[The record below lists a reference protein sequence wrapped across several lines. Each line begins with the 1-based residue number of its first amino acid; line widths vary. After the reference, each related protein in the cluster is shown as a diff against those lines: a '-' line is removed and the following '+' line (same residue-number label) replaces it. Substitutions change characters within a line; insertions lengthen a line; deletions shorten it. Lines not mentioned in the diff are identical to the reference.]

1 MTPPNRAGRIAP
13 IPAVSVLLS
22 ELGAG
27 LLFQYAKV
35 ENLKRRLE
43 DSASLS
49 LGSFLVRALSE
60 RL

>member
-1 MTPPNRAGRIAP
+1 MTPPNRAGRITP

-35 ENLKRRLE
+35 EYLKRRLE
-43 DSASLS
+43 ESAILN
-49 LGSFLVRALSE
+49 LGISLVRALNE